1 MKAQIESDTTAADLP
16 MRRSCQGAEVSGRTC
31 VTAAAALK
39 LPEPLSPERF
49 RWTCDPGV
57 FPFETTR
64 DVEPIAWIIGQGFAA
79 DALQYGIETRA
90 KGHNIFVRGLE
101 GTGRASLVRQ
111 NLEAVNVPCGPTRDR
126 CYVHDFTV
134 SDRPALI
141 TLPAGRGHA
150 FRRAIDRFALYVR
163 EELDRVLDSD
173 IVRAEKSA
181 LERQRQRQIEAIVNP
196 FEESLRT
203 AQLGLVSISMGP
215 IARRDIVPL
224 INGKPLPPEALDDA
238 VAAGLVTSTQR
249 EALQRARAG
258 KMGELQ
264 RVSERV
270 REVEHAYEEKL
281 QALLER
287 NVRSLL
293 EPLAAEIA
301 SEFDSPAV
309 RRFLGQIIQHVLEH
323 QRARSGGGTEA
334 DSTRLYA
341 VNVILAHEE
350 GTTTGPIVIET
361 APTLHSLLGTIHHD
375 AAPGGEASHLSIS
388 GGSLLRADGGFLVLE
403 AREILSEEGAWK
415 VLVRTLK
422 TGRLDLTP
430 PAPYPLW
437 PIAPQPIDVDIKVIL
452 MGDQEVFDHLSASD
466 PDFTHLFKILV
477 DFDHAIPRNA
487 EGLAL
492 YAGVLARIVKQ
503 EGLPP
508 FHRDAVATLAEH
520 GARIAAQSG
529 KLTAR
534 FGRLADI
541 AREASW
547 ITRQDSTDVVRGAH
561 VLEALRAGKRRASL
575 PSLRFRE
582 LVTEQT
588 LRVLATGSA
597 VGQINGLAVI
607 HAGPLTYGFPARIT
621 ATIGAGTSGII
632 NIEREAALSG
642 AIHTKAFLL
651 LGGVLRTLLQTDHP
665 LTFNASIAFEQSYGG
680 IDGDSASGAEVCCLL
695 SALTAVPLRQ
705 DVAMTGAVDQMGN
718 ILAVGAVNEKIEGF
732 FDSCRDLAGG
742 RPLGVIIPASN
753 AGDLMLRPD
762 LLEAARQGMLR
773 IWTVR
778 TVHEALEIL
787 TGMPAGVRDRSGIY
801 PEGSLLALAMKQARE
816 YWIRT
821 SQMSDRSH

>member
-1 MKAQIESDTTAADLP
+1 MRNQIENETTAAGLP
-16 MRRSCQGAEVSGRTC
+16 LQQGCQGAEVSGRTR
-31 VTAAAALK
+31 VPAGLK
-39 LPEPLSPERF
+39 LPEPLTPERL

-57 FPFETTR
+57 FPFETTH

-134 SDRPALI
+134 PDRPSLI

-163 EELDRVLDSD
+163 EELDRVLSSD
-173 IVRAEKSA
+173 IVRAEKNA
-181 LERQRQRQIEAIVNP
+181 LERQSQRQIDAIVNP

-203 AQLGLVSISMGP
+203 DQLGLVTVSMGP

-238 VAAGLVTSTQR
+238 VAAGLVTPAQR
-249 EALQRARAG
+249 EALQRARAEKLG
-258 KMGELQ
+258 DLQ
-264 RVSERV
+264 RISERV
-270 REVEHAYEEKL
+270 REMEHAYEEKL

-301 SEFDSPAV
+301 SEFETPAV

-323 QRARSGGGTEA
+323 QRCARSDGGTGKA
-334 DSTRLYA
+334 DFTRLYA

-350 GTTTGPIVIET
+350 GTTNGPIVIET
-361 APTLHSLLGTIHHD
+361 APTLHSLLGTIHHE
-375 AAPGGEASHLSIS
+375 GEASHLSIS

-403 AREILSEEGAWK
+403 AREVLSEEGAWK

-452 MGDQEVFDHLSASD
+452 MGDQEVFDHLNASD
-466 PDFTHLFKILV
+466 PDFPHLFKILV

-561 VLEALRAGKRRASL
+561 VLKALRAGKRRASL

-695 SALTAVPLRQ
+695 SALAAVPLRQ

-732 FDSCRDLAGG
+732 FDSCRELAGG

-753 AGDLMLRPD
+753 AGDLMLRSD

-773 IWTVR
+773 VWAVR

-787 TGMPAGVRDRSGIY
+787 TGMPAGVRDRRGI
-801 PEGSLLALAMKQARE
+801 
-816 YWIRT
+816 
-821 SQMSDRSH
+821 

>member
-1 MKAQIESDTTAADLP
+1 MSDQIERQTTGDDAP
-16 MRRSCQGAEVSGRTC
+16 MQQDCQGAAVSGRTR
-31 VTAAAALK
+31 VSAVAPLE
-39 LPEPLSPERF
+39 LPEPLTPERL
-49 RWTCDPGV
+49 RWICDPDV

-64 DVEPIAWIIGQGFAA
+64 DVEPIARIIGQGPAA
-79 DALQYGIETRA
+79 DALQYGIEARA
-90 KGHNIFVRGLE
+90 KGQNVFVRGLE

-111 NLEAVNVPCGPTRDR
+111 NLEAVKAACGPARDR

-134 SDRPALI
+134 PDRPALI
-141 TLPAGRGHA
+141 TLPRGRGHA
-150 FRRAIDRFALYVR
+150 FRSAIDRFARYVR
-163 EELDRVLDSD
+163 EELARVLASD
-173 IVRAEKSA
+173 VVRVEKAA
-181 LERQRQRQIEAIVNP
+181 LERQSQRQVQEV
-196 FEESLRT
+196 
-203 AQLGLVSISMGP
+203 G
-215 IARRDIVPL
+215 
-224 INGKPLPPEALDDA
+224 
-238 VAAGLVTSTQR
+238 
-249 EALQRARAG
+249 RAN
-258 KMGELQ
+258 
-264 RVSERV
+264 
-270 REVEHAYEEKL
+270 EEKL
-281 QALLER
+281 QALIER
-287 NVRSLL
+287 NIRSLL

-301 SEFDSPAV
+301 SEFETPAV
-309 RRFLGQIIQHVLEH
+309 RRFLGQVIQDVLER
-323 QRARSGGGTEA
+323 QRWARSDGGTEEG
-334 DSTRLYA
+334 DFSRLYA

-350 GTTTGPIVIET
+350 GTTNGPIVVET
-361 APTLHSLLGTIHHD
+361 APTLHSLLGTIHHNAGSD
-375 AAPGGEASHLSIS
+375 GGEVNHHSIT
-388 GGSLLRADGGFLVLE
+388 GGSLLRADGGFLVIE

-422 TGRLDLTP
+422 TGLLHLTP
-430 PAPYPLW
+430 PAPYPVW

-452 MGDQEVFDHLSASD
+452 MGDHEVFDHLNASD
-466 PDFTHLFKILV
+466 PDFPHLFKILV
-477 DFDHAIPRNA
+477 DFDDTIPRDD

-492 YAGVLARIVKQ
+492 YAGALARIVKQ
-503 EGLPP
+503 QSLPP
-508 FHRDAVATLAEH
+508 FHRDAVATLTEH
-520 GARIAAQSG
+520 GARIASQSG

-547 ITRQDSTDVVRGAH
+547 IARQDSNDVVRGAH

-575 PSLRFRE
+575 PSRRFRE
-582 LVTEQT
+582 LVMEQT
-588 LRVLATGSA
+588 LRVQATGKA
-597 VGQINGLAVI
+597 VGQINGLAVL

-642 AIHTKAFLL
+642 AIHTKGFLL

-695 SALTAVPLRQ
+695 SALAAVPLRQ

-742 RPLGVIIPASN
+742 RPIGVIIPASN
-753 AGDLMLRPD
+753 AGDLMLRAD

-773 IWTVR
+773 VWAVR

-787 TGMPAGVRDRSGIY
+787 TGMPAGVRDRGGVY
-801 PEGSLLALAMKQARE
+801 PDGSLLALAMKQARE

-821 SQMSDRSH
+821 SQVSHRPDWEPPLEAGAASMARSSASGDLDLADYRPGGADDVGKATQLRG